1 MSNMLTIRL
10 GCETKKEVW
19 RSPSLGVIRLTERKT
34 WLETIAIPEK
44 GYNKINILCPIC
56 HSPFRVKVYSKARAR
71 RRKFY
76 FASCFFTI
84 AACGIVFGA
93 FAGSKKG
100 FMGYSIAAPFVFFT
114 VWQLS
119 NAIRGRFDPSDIVSH
134 AGGKIHR
141 IYDEKKV
148 IFPD

>member
-1 MSNMLTIRL
+1 MVTIRL
-10 GCETKKEVW
+10 GCETKEEVY
-19 RSPSLGVIRLTERKT
+19 RSPRLGPITVLRRRT
-34 WLETIAIPEK
+34 WVETIAIPEK
-44 GYNKINILCPIC
+44 RYNKTNLVCPIC
-56 HSPFRVKVYSKARAR
+56 HSVFRLKVYSKARAR
-71 RRKFY
+71 LRKFY

-84 AACGIVFGA
+84 AASGIVFGV
-93 FAGSKKG
+93 FAGSERG
-100 FMGYSIAAPFVFFT
+100 FLGYSIAAPFMFFT

-119 NAIRGRFDPSDIVSH
+119 NGIRGRFDPSDLMSH